1 MSIDSF
7 LIVQD
12 GHISQGESLHFYV
25 PVSWANQRPP
35 RQQQITRLRFLHL
48 ESAGFIQSAREHL
61 GKTIWHVLYYHESPR
76 KVSGKL
82 RQHVLQR
89 VRPSS
94 RNPNRHH
101 TRRSGLRGQ
110 RRLVCATQ
118 FFRGRVDAYSVA
130 LGRSLDLGNQFLCD
144 LRHARKDVL
153 RLGHEIK
160 SAQSQRLECDRRALG
175 AMRTD
180 HNYWQVMPPNNFLQ
194 GVNPAHARHFEIQC
208 HHLRLEL

>member
-1 MSIDSF
+1 MSIDPF

-35 RQQQITRLRFLHL
+35 RQQQISRLRFLHL

-130 LGRSLDLGNQFLCD
+130 LGRSLDLGNQLLPAFLHT
-144 LRHARKDVL
+144 RSNIG
-153 RLGHEIK
+153 RLSDEIK
-160 SAQSQRLECDRRALG
+160 SSKRQCLQRYRSTLS

-180 HNYWQVMPPNNFLQ
+180 HDHWQAMAAHDLPQ
-194 GVNPAHARHFEIQC
+194 HIEPAHTGHLQIQC
-208 HHLRLEL
+208 YHLRF